1 MAEQRVGSRG
11 QRMGSS
17 RRRQLRRDAGEEPPW
32 AAAVMQRVQEV
43 VQEQRGDTEGFVTRA
58 DMQVRDGAGGGGGC
72 RVPSNPTTL
81 WLCGLFL
88 EAAGGGYPVQHRGA
102 GAAL

>member
-11 QRMGSS
+11 RRMGSS

-58 DMQVRDGAGGGGGC
+58 DMQVRDGAGRGGGVVGFLPTQPPYGC
-72 RVPSNPTTL
+72 VVCS
-81 WLCGLFL
+81 
-88 EAAGGGYPVQHRGA
+88 
-102 GAAL
+102 